1 MPNTK
6 PLVSVA
12 CMCEKILQEKD
23 GVLSAIR
30 LVDSFFVERPTQ
42 ALPENITA
50 GIQLS
55 ALVSLKSGDITG
67 EQEIQLKLRKP
78 SGEMKDIGAWRVVFN
93 GGEHGANFITNMM
106 LSGTEYGLFWLDVV
120 WQGEVLTSIPIKVV
134 QRTQEA
140 ETH

>member
-67 EQEIQLKLRKP
+67 EQEIQIKLRKP

>member
-1 MPNTK
+1 
-6 PLVSVA
+6 
-12 CMCEKILQEKD
+12 MCEKILQEKD

-67 EQEIQLKLRKP
+67 EQEIQIKLRKP

>member
-1 MPNTK
+1 
-6 PLVSVA
+6 
-12 CMCEKILQEKD
+12 MCEKILQEKD

-67 EQEIQLKLRKP
+67 EQEIQIKLRKP

-93 GGEHGANFITNMM
+93 GGEHGANFITNMK